1 MGRILRI
8 TCAEGVPER
17 IDLGMVRPGKIFI
30 ANRGT
35 GEVRIGYDIVGGTG
49 DATIAGVNYYTLPSE
64 NEYVLDIGPGVGSLV
79 QDHQMFFMSPIGSN
93 IVEVWI
99 AN

>member
-8 TCAEGVPER
+8 TCNEGVPER

-35 GEVRIGYDIVGGTG
+35 SDVRIGYMIAGGVG
-49 DATIAGVNYYTLPSE
+49 DANIDGTNFYTLPSG

-79 QDHQMFFMSPIGSN
+79 QDQQMYFMSPVGSN
-93 IVEVWI
+93 TLEVWI